1 MKKLLLLLFS
11 LAVLSVSASEPTK
24 KYCELVGKGYP
35 TKQKVKIEQANG
47 DSEAYSV
54 TSCTT
59 MIDAVNALAKKGW
72 KLEQAYAI
80 VETQGMNRDA
90 YFHYILSKEV
100 ETPKPQE
107 AN

>member
-1 MKKLLLLLFS
+1 
-11 LAVLSVSASEPTK
+11 
-24 KYCELVGKGYP
+24 
-35 TKQKVKIEQANG
+35 
-47 DSEAYSV
+47 
-54 TSCTT
+54 